1 MLLVLLL
8 NSKGNTFLYVS
19 MCICSHFIGESPFTR
34 VFEEAAVEATLAAH
48 PSVPSNVVSV
58 ASSAVSAGISLVG

>member
-1 MLLVLLL
+1 
-8 NSKGNTFLYVS
+8 